1 VITTVTLNPML
12 DKTVEVDA
20 IRRGG
25 VKRATKVYSIVG
37 GKGVNV
43 SRQLNLFGFPTR
55 ATGFLGGEIGTML
68 ERLLKEEGI
77 ANDFVRIEGMTRE
90 GVTYREPDGTW
101 TAIFE
106 PPHAVLPAEAEQ
118 LIEKCA
124 AFIKEGGWLVCSGS
138 SPAIESDHVFR
149 SLILES
155 RRCGTATVLDS
166 YGEAFTKGLEA
177 VPTVAK
183 LNRDEYELS
192 LGKVLRTDADFVQAL
207 QQWTEMGVTY
217 GIITDGPRSLYAAGP
232 DGSWKVSPP
241 SIVTVNATGSGDS
254 LVAGLLQGFERQW
267 PFEESLSFG
276 VAAGAANARKWE
288 VANSTYDEVVELKTR
303 VIIRR
308 LQS

>member
-1 VITTVTLNPML
+1 ML

-25 VKRATKVYSIVG
+25 VKRGTKVYSIVG

-43 SRQLNLFGFPTR
+43 SRQLKLFGCATR
-55 ATGFLGGEIGTML
+55 ATGLLGGEIGAML
-68 ERLLKEEGI
+68 ERLLQEEGI
-77 ANDFVRIEGMTRE
+77 ANDFVRIKGMTRE

-106 PPHAVLPAEAEQ
+106 PPHTVLPAEVEQ
-118 LIEKCA
+118 LIDKCA
-124 AFIKEGGWLVCSGS
+124 GFIKESGWLVCSGS

-177 VPTVAK
+177 VPTLVK

-192 LGKVLRTDADFVQAL
+192 LGKVLRTDADFGQAL
-207 QQWTEMGVTY
+207 QRWTEMGVTY

-232 DGSWKVSPP
+232 GGCWRVSPP
-241 SIVTVNATGSGDS
+241 SMVTVNATGSGDS
-254 LVAGLLQGFERQW
+254 FVAGLLLGFEQQW
-267 PFEESLSFG
+267 PFEECLSVG

-288 VANSTYDEVVELKTR
+288 VADSTYNEVMELKTK
-303 VIIRR
+303 VIIQQ
-308 LQS
+308 LQ